1 MNNDVYI
8 ESHVIEFFQ
17 AYELAQ
23 LTGAQLMLLVASE
36 TGHVYTFATDK
47 LKPII
52 DRAEGQDLIETCLNN
67 DAPSKQTSSEN
78 SKSFKKVLF
87 IIFICIIFVNF

>member
-1 MNNDVYI
+1 MISLSNV
-8 ESHVIEFFQ
+8 HK

-52 DRAEGQDLIETCLNN
+52 DRTEGQDLIEACLNN
-67 DAPSKQTSSEN
+67 EIEVKQALKRPHNATSEPTPLL
-78 SKSFKKVLF
+78 KSTTFKKVL
-87 IIFICIIFVNF
+87 I